1 MKETKYVAPSHNIA
15 DRGFSRKR
23 LVLCVILGICIL
35 ANMILIY
42 SFSAED
48 KSSSGNRS
56 HGVTEVVVEVIVPEY
71 PTMTPEKQTET
82 IEKFHPPIR
91 KIAHFCEFGLL
102 GMLSAAFMCSL
113 GKGKKWLWWVIPAV
127 FCFLY
132 AISDEV
138 HQIFTERGPAVTD
151 VLIDFSGSITGIVGI
166 NLIILLAVCLHQ
178 KRKEKRHARDKV

>member
-1 MKETKYVAPSHNIA
+1 MPLMTAKNVCAPPALLEKGYFMKETKYVAPSHNIA

-23 LVLCVILGICIL
+23 LVLCVILGICIF

-82 IEKFHPPIR
+82 IEKF
-91 KIAHFCEFGLL
+91 
-102 GMLSAAFMCSL
+102 
-113 GKGKKWLWWVIPAV
+113 
-127 FCFLY
+127 
-132 AISDEV
+132 
-138 HQIFTERGPAVTD
+138 
-151 VLIDFSGSITGIVGI
+151 
-166 NLIILLAVCLHQ
+166 
-178 KRKEKRHARDKV
+178 

>member
-71 PTMTPEKQTET
+71 PTMSPEKQTET

-127 FCFLY
+127 FCLLY

-138 HQIFTERGPAVTD
+138 HQIFTQRGPAVKD
-151 VLIDFSGSITGIVGI
+151 VLIDFSGSMTGIVVMHL
-166 NLIILLAVCLHQ
+166 LILFGCYLLR
-178 KRKEKRHARDKV
+178 KRKEKRLCE